1 MKELSENE
9 LAKGEPQKFD
19 ALKEA
24 TKAHAEAEKLR
35 AAFSSEFEK
44 LPPFEKLPVIQ
55 QLQARWEEKGLHP
68 SDPVFLLIEVLG
80 VFDVRQRY
88 TAAHLGK
95 TIGMSEKVTLALVHE
110 MRSLLESTNVTGNNL
125 ETLQN
130 TIESVLGNMHEVV
143 IINKKFIEVLP
154 KTHESIYQAV
164 RLINER
170 GIWVTIVNW
179 LTPMIAFAT
188 GVVAVLLTKSFVK

>member
-1 MKELSENE
+1 MNKD
-9 LAKGEPQKFD
+9 FD

-24 TKAHAEAEKLR
+24 TKAHAEAEKQR
-35 AAFSSEFEK
+35 TDFSSEFEK

-88 TAAHLGK
+88 TAAFLGK
-95 TIGMSEKVTLALVHE
+95 TIGMSEKVTLSLVHE
-110 MRSLLESTNVTGNNL
+110 MRNLLEATTITGNHL
-125 ETLQN
+125 ETVQN
-130 TIESVLGNMHEVV
+130 TIETTLENMQKVV
-143 IINKKFIEVLP
+143 KINAKFIEILP

-179 LTPMIAFAT
+179 LTPVIAFTT
-188 GVVAVLLTKSFVK
+188 GVVATLLIKSFFK